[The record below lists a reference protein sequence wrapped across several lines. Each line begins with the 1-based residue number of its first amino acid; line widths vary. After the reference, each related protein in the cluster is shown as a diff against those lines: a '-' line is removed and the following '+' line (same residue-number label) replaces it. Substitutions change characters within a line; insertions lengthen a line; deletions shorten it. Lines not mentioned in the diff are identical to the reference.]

1 MDDHYLSIDDRQ
13 RQSTLADVAAVEGFG
28 YWTGRDIR
36 VEFRPAEPDTGI
48 VFVRGDLP
56 GRPRI
61 PALVENRLD
70 TPLRTS
76 LRVGD
81 ACVDMVEH
89 IMAALGGLEIDNC
102 QVWVDQPEMPG
113 CDGSALP
120 FTEAIDAVGM
130 ITQDSPRRLI
140 EVKKVYCDCD
150 KLARIEARPQTTRPQ
165 TTGSNT
171 TGPDKAGPNEA
182 GSLEIEY
189 HLDYPATAIGR
200 QHLKLTLTPETFRRE
215 LAPSRTFLLEE
226 EARRLLAAGLGERA
240 SFADLLVYGENG
252 PIDNELRFEDECVRH
267 KLLDMVGDLALAGA
281 TLVGSFSAWRSG
293 HHLNARM
300 VRTLLN
306 EENTF
311 REYRRCA

>member
-1 MDDHYLSIDDRQ
+1 MDDHYPPMDDR
-13 RQSTLADVAAVEGFG
+13 RYQSTLAATAAVEGFG
-28 YWTGRDIR
+28 YWTGRDVR

-48 VFVRGDLP
+48 IFIRGDLP

-61 PALVENRLD
+61 PALVENRVD

-102 QVWVDQPEMPG
+102 QVWADQPEMPG
-113 CDGSALP
+113 CDGSSLP
-120 FTEAIDAVGM
+120 FVEAIDTAG
-130 ITQDSPRRLI
+130 TLQQDSPRRRI
-140 EVKKVYCDCD
+140 EVKSVCCDCD
-150 KLARIEARPQTTRPQ
+150 KLARIEARPN
-165 TTGSNT
+165 GAVAN
-171 TGPDKAGPNEA
+171 GAGL
-182 GSLEIEY
+182 LEIEY

-200 QHLKLTLTPETFRRE
+200 QYHKLTLTPESFRRE
-215 LAPSRTFLLEE
+215 LAPSRTFLFQE
-226 EARRLLAAGLGERA
+226 EAQRLLAQGLGERA

-252 PIDNELRFEDECVRH
+252 PIDNKLRFEDECVRH
-267 KLLDMVGDLALAGA
+267 KLLDMVGDLALAGVK
-281 TLVGSFSAWRSG
+281 LVGSFSAWRSG

-300 VRTLLN
+300 VRTMLN
-306 EENTF
+306 KENTF

>member
-1 MDDHYLSIDDRQ
+1 MDDNYSRDDR
-13 RQSTLADVAAVEGFG
+13 RCQSTLADVAVVEGFG

-150 KLARIEARPQTTRPQ
+150 KLARIEARPN
-165 TTGSNT
+165 G
-171 TGPDKAGPNEA
+171 AGPSED

-189 HLDYPATAIGR
+189 HLDYPATVIGR

-226 EARRLLAAGLGERA
+226 EARRLLAQGLGERA

-252 PIDNELRFEDECVRH
+252 PIDNKLRFEDECVRH
-267 KLLDMVGDLALAGA
+267 KLLDMVGDLALAGVK
-281 TLVGSFSAWRSG
+281 LVGSFSAWRSG

-300 VRTLLN
+300 VRTMLN
-306 EENTF
+306 KENTF
-311 REYRRCA
+311 PEYRRCA